1 MIHYRPK
8 SDLPDHYIF
17 FSLSVCFRVVVRIS
31 FVDLIYQDILQW
43 GYPSQALGGGYP
55 PPPVVRAAGLTIT
68 VGGSRGSAGKALA
81 IQGVATPPSAWV
93 GVPLP
98 CPEGWG
104 YLNGEGGGSPL
115 HVSRNSHGFPDGDGS
130 GQ

>member
-43 GYPSQALGGGYP
+43 GYPPLPLSGGWGGGGY
-55 PPPVVRAAGLTIT
+55 
-68 VGGSRGSAGKALA
+68 
-81 IQGVATPPSAWV
+81 
-93 GVPLP
+93 
-98 CPEGWG
+98 
-104 YLNGEGGGSPL
+104 L
-115 HVSRNSHGFPDGDGS
+115 H
-130 GQ
+130 